1 MGKKEDEVKEKTI
14 DIEKRTI
21 EELLIDLRKK
31 KNWTY
36 INMIQELNKMGVSI
50 DEKTIRKWE
59 IGLEYPDINMI
70 YKLSELYFIPSNDFI
85 IAKNNSYSE
94 GYQSIHKTFI
104 KWFCYITGFS
114 IKAGYIITN
123 IFIYAT
129 LIGAFMFFIG
139 KCNELI
145 EVGVR

>member
-104 KWFCYITGFS
+104 K
-114 IKAGYIITN
+114 
-123 IFIYAT
+123 
-129 LIGAFMFFIG
+129 
-139 KCNELI
+139 
-145 EVGVR
+145 